1 MRVTEQ
7 LHHLDLT
14 KYLLEV
20 VDVQLRLVN
29 DLDRHLVN
37 VQRTIIMSDSHIT
50 DN

>member
-7 LHHLDLT
+7 LHHLNLP

-20 VDVQLRLVN
+20 VNVQLRLVN

-37 VQRTIIMSDSHIT
+37 QQRTTIMSDSQT
-50 DN
+50 ADD